1 MYNKSLRGVLSAWN
15 ICKLGANLVS
25 ELTYIHVAA
34 PGYLNAETL
43 DRRGITGLYVISL
56 ITKSEQQIQKRLFL
70 DASLFYCTATK
81 LLGRDSKKNSCQN
94 DDKPHYHIY
103 QHASLQRRYIASIFH
118 MAKYEHYLHA
128 CSHSA
133 QSPPASLQVPIPVY
147 ILNIKESLMQLW
159 IYLLTYLLHGAESF
173 LRS

>member
-103 QHASLQRRYIASIFH
+103 QHASLQRRYIASTFH
-118 MAKYEHYLHA
+118 MAKYKHYLHA
-128 CSHSA
+128 CSHIAVTTSVSTSPYSGLYTEHRDFNA
-133 QSPPASLQVPIPVY
+133 TVNISCYNSVSQS
-147 ILNIKESLMQLW
+147 ILC
-159 IYLLTYLLHGAESF
+159 
-173 LRS
+173 